1 MMRSFFLYLSG
12 SKAARRVLLA
22 LPFSGRISRRF
33 IAGDTLPQALD
44 VACKLNTK
52 GLKAALDLLG
62 ESVNSEAESRR
73 AADEYIELLDGMDKA
88 GVDGYASL
96 KLTALGLD
104 ISEELALENM
114 RRIMRR
120 AVELKR
126 FIRIDMENTPYTER
140 TLKIFDHL
148 LTEFPKDAIGT
159 VIQSYLRRSEA
170 DMRALAAKGAHIRVV
185 KGAYKEPP
193 ELAFPEKSDVDANY
207 VKLMQIYFSDE
218 ARKAGA
224 YLAVATHDPNMIAAT
239 REFVAQHGIG
249 KHEFE
254 FQMLYGIRND
264 LQEALQK
271 EGFQVRTYIPYG
283 SQWYP
288 YFMRRLAERPANVWF
303 ILGNFFKG

>member
-12 SKAARRVLLA
+12 SNVARRVLLS
-22 LPFSGRISRRF
+22 LPFSGRITRRF
-33 IAGDTLPQALD
+33 IAGDKLQQALD
-44 VACKLNTK
+44 VACKLNEK
-52 GLKAALDLLG
+52 GLTTAMDLLG
-62 ESVNSEAESRR
+62 ESVATEQESRR
-73 AADEYIELLDGMDKA
+73 AADEYIELLEGMNKA
-88 GVDGYASL
+88 GVNGYASL

-114 RRIMRR
+114 RRIMKR
-120 AVELKR
+120 AIELGR

-140 TLKIFDHL
+140 TLKIFDQL
-148 LTEFPKDAIGT
+148 LTEFPRNSIGT

-170 DMRALAAKGAHIRVV
+170 DMKALAAKGAYIRVV

-193 ELAFPEKSDVDANY
+193 ELAFPDKSDVDANY
-207 VKLMQIYFSDE
+207 VKLMQIYLSEE

-239 REFVAQHGIG
+239 REFTEKHGIG
-249 KHEFE
+249 KNEFE

-264 LQEALQK
+264 LQESLQK
-271 EGFQVRTYIPYG
+271 EGFQVRTYVPYG